1 MTIPS
6 QHRIPAILY
15 EAREI
20 IHIKIK
26 FWLLTNFLQGI
37 LQIFQ
42 KNSNILVSATKQK
55 KLDSKTINKKTTIR
69 LLQIYNMYMGN
80 VH

>member
-1 MTIPS
+1 M
-6 QHRIPAILY
+6 
-15 EAREI
+15 
-20 IHIKIK
+20 
-26 FWLLTNFLQGI
+26 
-37 LQIFQ
+37 FQ
-42 KNSNILVSATKQK
+42 NNSNILVSATKQK